1 MKKLLFLG
9 ASILFAVHVSYA
21 QASKVMAAF
30 NYMEEYQLSNDG
42 NDLVEAKEAIDKAA
56 ENESTS
62 IQGKTWYYRG
72 MIYQL
77 LAGDEMLSQTDD
89 TYLMTAFQSFDKSLS
104 LEDKKFRNS
113 EEALMYIRAISS
125 NVFNSGADAYQNGN
139 YAKAYRDFNAMKEI
153 NEALEKFGGEL
164 VVETPRCVSNAA
176 ASAEAAQ
183 MIPEAIMTYEE
194 LLTMSDEANNYI
206 FLSRLYKRE
215 GDKEK
220 AMTTLDTAAEKYP
233 ENAEVVIEQLNYY
246 IEDNNLEGAIDKL
259 DKAIELQPEND
270 MLYFVKGNAYDKSG
284 DMDKAIVEYQKAI
297 EINPKNDKALYNAGA
312 MYFLGAN
319 KYIEE
324 MNELNYN
331 ETKRY
336 NELNSLRKEM
346 YLTAKPYFER
356 VLEIIPD
363 DEASKK
369 ALFKINSAL
378 KQ

>member
-1 MKKLLFLG
+1 MKKLLFIG
-9 ASILFAVHVSYA
+9 ASMLFAVNVSFA
-21 QASKVMAAF
+21 QASKVMAAY

-42 NDLVEAKEAIDKAA
+42 NDLVEAKDAIDKAA
-56 ENESTS
+56 KNESTG

-89 TYLMTAFQSFDKSLS
+89 TYLMTAFKSFEKSLS

-139 YAKAYRDFNAMKEI
+139 YAKAYRDFNAMKAI
-153 NEALEKFGGEL
+153 NQALEKFGGEL

-183 MIPEAIMTYEE
+183 MIPEAIAAYKD

-220 AMTTLDTAAEKYP
+220 AMAILDTAAQKYP

-319 KYIEE
+319 KYIKE

-331 ETKRY
+331 ETTRY
-336 NELNSLRKEM
+336 NELNALRKEL

-363 DEASKK
+363 DVASKK

>member
-1 MKKLLFLG
+1 MRKLLLIA
-9 ASILFAVHVSYA
+9 ASVLCAMQISFA
-21 QASKVMAAF
+21 QGSKVMAAY
-30 NYMEEYQLSNDG
+30 NYMEEYQLSKDG
-42 NDLVEAKEAIDKAA
+42 NDLVEAKEAIDKAV
-56 ENESTS
+56 EHESTG

-77 LAGDEMLSQTDD
+77 LAGDEMLSQTNDS
-89 TYLMTAFQSFDKSLS
+89 YLMTALESFEQALT
-104 LEDKKFRNS
+104 LEDKKFRNG
-113 EEALMYIRAISS
+113 EEALTYIRAISS
-125 NVFNSGADAYQNGN
+125 DVFNSGADAYQNGN
-139 YAKAYRDFNAMKEI
+139 YEKAYRDFNAMKGI
-153 NEALEKFGGEL
+153 NETLEKFDAEL

-183 MIPEAIMTYEE
+183 MIPEAISAYED

-206 FLSRLYKRE
+206 FLSRLYKKQ

-220 AMTTLDTAAEKYP
+220 AMSTLDKAAEKHP
-233 ENAEVVIEQLNYY
+233 ENAEIVIEQLNYY

-284 DMDKAIVEYQKAI
+284 DMDKAIVEYEKAI

-336 NELNSLRKEM
+336 DELNELRKEM
-346 YLTAKPYFER
+346 YLTAKPYFEK
-356 VLEIIPD
+356 VLEIMPD